1 MSRRYK
7 YHSSY
12 HPRVNGWTDFGDEV
26 REGLSYLRA
35 DVRIMFGAGRGL
47 EIPPEAR
54 LTNEMLN
61 FVRWMRDELDA
72 CKTVKGFYTLAS
84 IFDYKKKS
92 LPLVMCQVI
101 HGWMMKR
108 RAELVEQ

>member
-26 REGLSYLRA
+26 REGLSYAWA

-47 EIPPEAR
+47 DLPIGVR
-54 LTNEMLN
+54 LNTKMLN
-61 FVRWMRDELDA
+61 FVRWMRQEIDA
-72 CKTVKGFYTLAS
+72 CGSVTEFYALAR
-84 IFDYKKKS
+84 IYEYKVTS
-92 LPLVMCQVI
+92 LPLVMSQVI